1 MKNNVCLKLNGSWA
15 ETECLH
21 LLCFVRWGYREARQ
35 LGHEKQSVTL
45 QSLYLCIREKL
56 KFHVL
61 DSGRMDTDNVKGLVP
76 RGLERHWTQSQVC
89 ISCPPLLML
98 FMAGMGLES

>member
-1 MKNNVCLKLNGSWA
+1 MDS
-15 ETECLH
+15 
-21 LLCFVRWGYREARQ
+21 
-35 LGHEKQSVTL
+35 EKQFVTL

-61 DSGRMDTDNVKGLVP
+61 YSGRMDTDNVKGLVP

-89 ISCPPLLML
+89 TSCLPLLML
-98 FMAGMGLES
+98 FMARMGLES